1 LKPCFC
7 DGKGICFFVS
17 LLHIFIFILENAIMG
32 ESVKGEVRIDKWLW
46 AVRLFKTRSIAID
59 ACKKGRVMI
68 KGMPVK
74 PSRMIKAGEVIDVR
88 RPPITY
94 SFEVLALTER
104 RMGARLVPDFMKNV
118 TPQSELDILEL
129 SKASGYVGRARGTG
143 RPTKKDRRELEQFSE
158 DYSFFDDWD
167 EGEE

>member
-1 LKPCFC
+1 
-7 DGKGICFFVS
+7 
-17 LLHIFIFILENAIMG
+17 MG
-32 ESVKGEVRIDKWLW
+32 ESLKEEVRIDKWLW

-59 ACKKGRVMI
+59 ACKKGRIAI
-68 KGMPVK
+68 KGITVK
-74 PSRMIKAGEVIDVR
+74 PSRMIKTGDVIEVR

-104 RMGARLVPDFMKNV
+104 RMGAKLVPEFMKNV

-129 SKASGYVGRARGTG
+129 SRASGYVGRARGTG
-143 RPTKKDRRELEQFSE
+143 RPTKKDRRELDQFAE

-167 EGEE
+167 EDDD